1 MKKLN
6 DIVLLGLVILTTC
19 IISSCE
25 EGDLP
30 FDEIVQNETRG
41 AILRTIS
48 INENEVLY
56 DVANSTVLGG
66 GFSVVLEE
74 QDQEGGE
81 LLSSVEVFFGFRDN
95 TEESGTGND
104 RDEVLVTTIP
114 ASAFSIGE
122 FGLPRTT
129 YSVNVAEIQ
138 SVLNI
143 TDTEI
148 FGGDQFTVR
157 FELVLTDGRR
167 YSFEDNSGTLTGSF
181 FSSPFLYT
189 ANVVCAPSVPTP
201 GDWVFDLQDSF
212 GDGFNG
218 ANISVSIDDEVTV
231 VDLPNGS
238 EGQVVV
244 NVPDGSS
251 TISIIFNSGDFDEEI
266 TFQVTSANGNT
277 VVDIGPNPS
286 VGTELLDYC
295 PNNL

>member
-1 MKKLN
+1 MKKFN
-6 DIVLLGLVILTTC
+6 DIVLLGLVMLAVSMV
-19 IISSCE
+19 SSCDE
-25 EGDLP
+25 SDLP
-30 FDEIVQNETRG
+30 FDQIVQNETRG
-41 AILRTIS
+41 AILRTIA

-56 DVANSTVLGG
+56 DVANSAVLGG
-66 GFSVVLEE
+66 GFSVVLEQ
-74 QDQEGGE
+74 QDQEGGD
-81 LLSSVEVFFGFRDN
+81 LLSSVEVYFGFRDN
-95 TEESGTGND
+95 TEQSGTGND
-104 RDEVLVTTIP
+104 RDEILVTTIP
-114 ASAFSIGE
+114 ASAFSVGE

-129 YSVNVAEIQ
+129 YSVTVAEIQ
-138 SVLNI
+138 SALNI
-143 TDTEI
+143 SDTEI
-148 FGGDQFTVR
+148 FGGDQFTIR
-157 FELVLTDGRR
+157 FELLLTDGRS

-189 ANVVCAPSVPTP
+189 ANVVCAPSIPTS

-218 ANISVSIDDEVTV
+218 ASISVAIDGEVTV
-231 VDLPNGS
+231 VDLPSGS
-238 EGQVVV
+238 EGQVIV
-244 NVPDGSS
+244 NVPEGST